1 MTYEELKELKND
13 TTIVI
18 NYPSGRNEITLYNKK
33 LLKET
38 TNIFKAQYM
47 FASEMVSIDRIRL
60 ATKEDVDLYI
70 NNQHRKIVELE
81 RKLKAGL

>member
-18 NYPSGRNEITLYNKK
+18 TYASGRVEVTLYKRD
-33 LLKET
+33 LLR
-38 TNIFKAQYM
+38 A
-47 FASEMVSIDRIRL
+47 ASEARKECYMYYSERVSLDRIRL
-60 ATKEDVDLYI
+60 ATKEDIDLYI
-70 NNQHRKIVELE
+70 LGKQRKLDQLE